1 MYDTVSGRL
10 GSVQDL
16 ELAQDLPLSNA
27 ATGVQRREM
36 ILEADYNVQI
46 FRGVNFEPDFQY
58 VFRPNAQSNI
68 KDAAVFGVKAHVEF

>member
-10 GSVQDL
+10 GAIQDL
-16 ELAQDLPLSNA
+16 ELSQGLPLGND

-36 ILEADYNVQI
+36 IIETNYDIQVVRGINV
-46 FRGVNFEPDFQY
+46 EPDFQY
-58 VFRPNAQSNI
+58 VFRPNAQASI